1 MVLICQGIL
10 ESVQSGAI
18 LMRDRL
24 PIVDLS
30 IPASSN
36 DVSGIIYCVGGRV
49 IAVLSLLGP
58 PVLR

>member
-1 MVLICQGIL
+1 
-10 ESVQSGAI
+10 
-18 LMRDRL
+18 MRDRL